1 MLRVMSGYSYKG
13 GDETMM
19 TYQTFRS
26 NIMSLV
32 TDLDSVAAA
41 KFEALDLNKALILI
55 ANKYDLDLAD
65 LVSLDFGVA

>member
-1 MLRVMSGYSYKG
+1 
-13 GDETMM
+13 MM
-19 TYQTFRS
+19 TYRTFRG

-32 TDLDSVAAA
+32 TDLDSVASA

-65 LVSLDFGVA
+65 LVSLDFSVA